1 MPYAQN
7 GDVRL
12 YYEVMGEKGS
22 EPVLMLAGAGRQL
35 LDFDDGFCS
44 EVVASGYRVIRM
56 DNRDTG
62 MSSAFPGRSP
72 SLLDLYDAVISGQK
86 PHPAYGVDDMAA
98 DAAAVL
104 DAAGEMRAH
113 LFGRSLGSLIAQ
125 AFALNYPQ
133 RTLSLTL
140 AMAFSRSLVETMTPE
155 GLARVQN
162 SAVADEDGFAA
173 AQVRTHLLV
182 GSPDHLDPDLAERT
196 ARLAFRR
203 GVHPGA
209 SARHFAVGLTA
220 PDLRERLG
228 ALNVPTAVMH
238 GALDRMIPLEFAHQ
252 TAQAIPGAT
261 LEVFP
266 DMAHDAPSVHRARW
280 LQLLLENVGRSGP
293 KRGAPLNHTRNIA
306 G

>member
-12 YYEVMGEKGS
+12 YYEVMGEKGG

-35 LDFDDGFCS
+35 LDFDDDFCM
-44 EVVASGYRVIRM
+44 EVVAAGYRAIRM

-62 MSSAFPGRSP
+62 MSSAFQGRTP
-72 SLLDLYDAVISGQK
+72 SLLDLYDAVIAGQK
-86 PHPAYGVDDMAA
+86 PQPAYGVDDMAA

-104 DAAGEMRAH
+104 DAAGEPRAH

-140 AMAFSRSLVETMTPE
+140 VMAFSRSLSETMTPE

-162 SAVADEDGFAA
+162 GAVTDEDGFAA
-173 AQVRTHLLV
+173 AQVRTHRLV
-182 GSPDHLDPDLAERT
+182 GSPDHLDEDLAERT
-196 ARLAFRR
+196 ARQAFRR

-228 ALNVPTAVMH
+228 ALGVPTVVLH
-238 GALDRMIPLEFAHQ
+238 GALDQMIPLAFAQQ
-252 TAQAIPGAT
+252 TAEAIPGAR

-280 LQLLLENVGRSGP
+280 LELLLENAGR
-293 KRGAPLNHTRNIA
+293 IA
-306 G
+306 GHKAASQSHS